1 MNLTTQKR
9 LAASI
14 LKVGLN
20 RVWIDLDYL
29 SKFISYAELWRIIY
43 MNLTTQ
49 KRLAASILKVGLNR
63 VWMDPERM
71 EEISMAITREGVMQ
85 LINDG
90 AIKAKPQKGISS
102 YRSKKIAEQ
111 KQKGKRK
118 GAGSRKGAKKARTP
132 KKKQWMTTIRALRK
146 DLKEMREDEIIDA
159 TTYRKLY
166 KMAKGG
172 AFRSKSYMRNYA
184 RDHDL
189 IKGDE

>member
-1 MNLTTQKR
+1 
-9 LAASI
+9 
-14 LKVGLN
+14 
-20 RVWIDLDYL
+20 
-29 SKFISYAELWRIIY
+29 

-118 GAGSRKGAKKARTP
+118 GAGSRKEKKKARTP

>member
-20 RVWIDLDYL
+20 RVWID
-29 SKFISYAELWRIIY
+29 
-43 MNLTTQ
+43 
-49 KRLAASILKVGLNR
+49 
-63 VWMDPERM
+63 PEQI
-71 EEISMAITREGVMQ
+71 EEVSRAITRESVNQ
-85 LINDG
+85 LIKDG
-90 AIKAKPQKGISS
+90 IIKAKPKKGISS

-111 KQKGKRK
+111 KKKGKRK
-118 GAGSRKGAKKARTP
+118 GRGSIKGAKNARSP
-132 KKKQWMTTIRALRK
+132 KKKVWMTTIRALRS
-146 DLKEMREDEIIDA
+146 DLKKMRDEEEINA

-172 AFRSKSYMRNYA
+172 AFKSKSYMKTYA

-189 IKGDE
+189 IK

>member
-20 RVWIDLDYL
+20 RVWID
-29 SKFISYAELWRIIY
+29 
-43 MNLTTQ
+43 
-49 KRLAASILKVGLNR
+49 
-63 VWMDPERM
+63 PERL
-71 EEISMAITREGVMQ
+71 EEVSMAITREGVKQ

-102 YRSKKIAEQ
+102 YRSKKIKEQ
-111 KQKGKRK
+111 KAKGKRK
-118 GAGSRKGAKKARTP
+118 GRGSVKGAKKARTP
-132 KKKQWMTTIRALRK
+132 KKKAWMTTIRALRK
-146 DLKEMREDEIIDA
+146 D
-159 TTYRKLY
+159 TYRKLY

-189 IKGDE
+189 IKGEE

>member
-20 RVWIDLDYL
+20 RVWID
-29 SKFISYAELWRIIY
+29 
-43 MNLTTQ
+43 
-49 KRLAASILKVGLNR
+49 
-63 VWMDPERM
+63 PEQI
-71 EEISMAITREGVMQ
+71 EEVSRAITREGVKQ
-85 LINDG
+85 LINNG
-90 AIKAKPQKGISS
+90 AIKAKPKKGISS

-111 KQKGKRK
+111 KSKGKRK
-118 GAGSRKGAKKARTP
+118 GRGSIKGAKYARTP
-132 KKKQWMTTIRALRK
+132 KKQQWMKTIRALRK
-146 DLKEMREDEIIDA
+146 DLKEMRDADEIDA

-172 AFRSKSYMRNYA
+172 TFRSKSYMKTYA

-189 IKGDE
+189 IK

>member
-20 RVWIDLDYL
+20 RVWID
-29 SKFISYAELWRIIY
+29 
-43 MNLTTQ
+43 
-49 KRLAASILKVGLNR
+49 
-63 VWMDPERM
+63 PERM
-71 EEISMAITREGVMQ
+71 EEVSMAITREGVKQ
-85 LINDG
+85 LINNG

-102 YRSKKIAEQ
+102 YRSKKLAEQ
-111 KQKGKRK
+111 KKKGKRK
-118 GAGSRKGAKKARTP
+118 GRGSVKGAKKARNP
-132 KKKQWMTTIRALRK
+132 KKQEWMTTIRALRK
-146 DLKEMREDEIIDA
+146 DLKEMRDANEIGA

-172 AFRSKSYMRNYA
+172 AFRSKSYMKTYA

-189 IKGDE
+189 IK

>member
-20 RVWIDLDYL
+20 RVWID
-29 SKFISYAELWRIIY
+29 
-43 MNLTTQ
+43 
-49 KRLAASILKVGLNR
+49 
-63 VWMDPERM
+63 PERM
-71 EEISMAITREGVMQ
+71 EEVSMAITREGVKQ
-85 LINDG
+85 LINNG

-102 YRSKKIAEQ
+102 YRSKKLAEQ
-111 KQKGKRK
+111 KKKGK
-118 GAGSRKGAKKARTP
+118 RKGAKKARNP
-132 KKKQWMTTIRALRK
+132 KKQEWMTTIRALRK
-146 DLKEMREDEIIDA
+146 DLKEMRDANEIDA

-172 AFRSKSYMRNYA
+172 AFRSKSYMKTYA

-189 IKGDE
+189 IK

>member
-20 RVWIDLDYL
+20 RVWID
-29 SKFISYAELWRIIY
+29 
-43 MNLTTQ
+43 
-49 KRLAASILKVGLNR
+49 
-63 VWMDPERM
+63 PERM
-71 EEISMAITREGVMQ
+71 EEVSMAITREGVKQ
-85 LINDG
+85 LINNG

-102 YRSKKIAEQ
+102 YRSKKLAEQ
-111 KQKGKRK
+111 KKKGK
-118 GAGSRKGAKKARTP
+118 RKGAKKARNH
-132 KKKQWMTTIRALRK
+132 KKQEWMTTIRALRK
-146 DLKEMREDEIIDA
+146 DLKEMRDANEIDA

-172 AFRSKSYMRNYA
+172 AFRSKSYMKTYA

-189 IKGDE
+189 IK